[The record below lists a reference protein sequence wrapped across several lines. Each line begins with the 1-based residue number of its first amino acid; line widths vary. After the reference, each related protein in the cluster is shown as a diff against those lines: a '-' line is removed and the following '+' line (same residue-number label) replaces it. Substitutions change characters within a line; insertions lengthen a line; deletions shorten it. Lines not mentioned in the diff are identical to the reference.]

1 MTSPTALR
9 SPLYFRKWRGRGQ
22 GQNKQMRYQHKP
34 LLSLLWLVPLVALAD
49 TDPFVA
55 AGNLA
60 LQNNQPEEALA
71 QYQGAEA
78 TLPNNPDLAF
88 NKGGALYAQKKYK
101 EAATEFLAATSSR
114 DNKQRAEAY
123 RHYGDALFRQEDLN
137 GAIQAYE
144 QALTLYPE
152 DTVAAHNLEVALSK
166 QQEQKE
172 QPQSQES
179 QDQSQ
184 PQSQNSQ
191 SQPSSQKSQ
200 ENQENKD
207 QKEPQDGQS
216 GQENKDQQEEKEQS
230 AQSEQ
235 EKQDEQKKKEQQAQQ
250 AQQAKEQQPNEPQ
263 DKLLDAL
270 RAKEK
275 SFHHA
280 KQKGKGNA
288 QPTVSKDW

>member
-1 MTSPTALR
+1 M
-9 SPLYFRKWRGRGQ
+9 
-22 GQNKQMRYQHKP
+22 
-34 LLSLLWLVPLVALAD
+34 V
-49 TDPFVA
+49 
-55 AGNLA
+55 
-60 LQNNQPEEALA
+60 
-71 QYQGAEA
+71 QYQKAEA

-101 EAATEFLAATSSR
+101 EAATEFLAATSSK

-123 RHYGDALFRQEDLN
+123 RHYGDALFRQQDLN

-152 DTVAAHNLEVALSK
+152 DTVSAHNLEVALSK

-179 QDQSQ
+179 QDQNQPQSQ

-200 ENQENKD
+200 EHQENKD

-216 GQENKDQQEEKEQS
+216 GQEHKDKPEDKEQS
-230 AQSEQ
+230 AKSEPRLLPL
-235 EKQDEQKKKEQQAQQ
+235 KV
-250 AQQAKEQQPNEPQ
+250 
-263 DKLLDAL
+263 KLKA
-270 RAKEK
+270 
-275 SFHHA
+275 
-280 KQKGKGNA
+280 
-288 QPTVSKDW
+288 

>member
-1 MTSPTALR
+1 
-9 SPLYFRKWRGRGQ
+9 
-22 GQNKQMRYQHKP
+22 MRHKHKP
-34 LLSLLWLVPLVALAD
+34 LCSLLWLVPLVALAD
-49 TDPFVA
+49 TDPFVK
-55 AGNLA
+55 AGNEA
-60 LQNNQPEEALA
+60 LQNNQPEQALA
-71 QYQGAEA
+71 QYQRAEA

-101 EAATEFLAATSSR
+101 EAATEFLAATSSKE
-114 DNKQRAEAY
+114 NPQRAEAY
-123 RHYGDALFRQEDLN
+123 RHYGDALFRQQDLN

-179 QDQSQ
+179 QDQNQPQSQ

-200 ENQENKD
+200 ENQENKENQD
-207 QKEPQDGQS
+207 QKEQDGQS
-216 GQENKDQQEEKEQS
+216 GQENK
-230 AQSEQ
+230 
-235 EKQDEQKKKEQQAQQ
+235 DEQKKKEQQAQQ
-250 AQQAKEQQPNEPQ
+250 AQQSKESQEPPKEPQ

-275 SFHHA
+275 SFLHA